1 MANTFY
7 FATFRI
13 IFDIQNQEATM
24 KHLLLAYFIFCI
36 FEFRIAQASPVLDY
50 DIIYV
55 RYPAE
60 ARKSPFVN
68 IPQGEK
74 AYVIEMGADLV
85 LHRKDGSELILV
97 DCKRCSV
104 MDPMMSFDGTTVYYS
119 LNKRRGRIVTS
130 WIYKM
135 HLKGPSAFK
144 AIRLTFDDGF
154 DSKYYVAN
162 TTEEHYQS
170 HHFGI
175 RDMAPVPL
183 ADGRI
188 LFTSN
193 RSGLTAFDSLG
204 YNPYEVGSVQQL
216 YVMSDHEGSDNNK
229 FLSNIERLEAGT
241 LHLAQHPM
249 QLSDGRIL
257 FTTWQDVADKYQYG
271 MSSLFTVHPDGS
283 NLQQFTEPHDKN
295 KFLDHFITQLSD
307 STVVSAYYYP
317 SFDYGFGV
325 LWRAPLESV
334 GPDFLRFSDEPAQNA
349 KGYTVNRR
357 GFERKGTV
365 IITPHSTPRDIPSPG
380 SSGKYSMPSATKNNG
395 LLVAY
400 SKGSVNHFG
409 AVCKKR
415 NLCESLKS
423 GIYLIDNA
431 NKNIINSPNQLVKI
445 VDSPD
450 HNEIWPRAVLPYNEI
465 YGIPK
470 PNILPSVD
478 TKTEDDRL
486 VRAEPASIVGT
497 SSMYNRDK
505 LGGNSDPFQSKSSK
519 RELHDGN
526 WTVNGAEAG
535 VFTNSDIHAVRII
548 GTPPKP
554 FTKVIN
560 KYQDNKRW
568 KKANRLIGYKNY
580 EGIVERYSSYHM
592 ERWEILGEFPLN
604 YKSVPDNQGNPDS
617 SWAAKIPAD
626 TPFLIQT
633 LDKNGMTLNSEL
645 TWRALKPGEARTDC
659 GGCHAHAIEPLD
671 FSDTFAGM
679 RVPIQGVSGTEQSA
693 PDLMN
698 GLWDLTKGEIPLLNE
713 EGVEYIKGAVVGVEF
728 NRDVKPILKDNCATC
743 HTIGGSGGSF
753 VLDGSNGRSVWDTL
767 SDNKRSDGKKFI
779 APQKSKY
786 IRVPQ
791 ARQSLLTWVIYGERL
806 DGRTNESRKNDI
818 DYPVNHPSLNLSDKD
833 KRTVARW
840 IDLGGPIDFPQT
852 DGMGYTDDNQLPV
865 VTLKV
870 DKEDEYGYTI
880 LIGAIDVHS
889 GINWSSLNVTV
900 EQTAS
905 KADESKGLIESI
917 LDTVSD
923 VTIKLN
929 GSLAPDKNKVVTL
942 FLPGTR
948 LRNVSSFIVKVYV
961 EDLVGNKSVVSKRL
975 KLDS

>member
-36 FEFRIAQASPVLDY
+36 FEFRIAQATPALDY

-85 LHRKDGSELILV
+85 LHKKDGSELILV

-119 LNKRRGRIVTS
+119 LNKRRGKIVTS

-154 DSKYYVAN
+154 DSKYYAAN

-334 GPDFLRFSDEPAQNA
+334 GPDFLRFSNKPEKNA

-380 SSGKYSMPSATKNNG
+380 SSGKYSMPSATKDNG

-450 HNEIWPRAVLPYNEI
+450 HNEIWPRAVLPYNQI

-486 VRAEPASIVGT
+486 ARAEPASIVGT

-505 LGGNSDPFQSKSSK
+505 LSGNSDPFQSKSSK

-535 VFTNSDIHAVRII
+535 VFTNSDIYAVRII

-568 KKANRLIGYKNY
+568 KKAERLIGHKNY
-580 EGIVERYSSYHM
+580 EGIVERYGSYHM

-659 GGCHAHAIEPLD
+659 GGCHAHAIEPLE

-698 GLWDLTKGEIPLLNE
+698 GLWDLTKGEIPLLNK

-728 NRDVKPILKDNCATC
+728 NRDVKPILKNNCSTC
-743 HTIGGSGGSF
+743 HTKGGSGGSF
-753 VLDGSNGRSVWDTL
+753 VLDGSNGRSVWETL
-767 SDNKRSDGKKFI
+767 SDNKRSNGKKFI
-779 APQKSKY
+779 VPQKSKY

-791 ARQSLLTWVIYGERL
+791 ARQSLLTWVVYGERL

-818 DYPVNHPSLNLSDKD
+818 DFPVNHPSLNLSDKD

-905 KADESKGLIESI
+905 KSDKSKGLLESI

-923 VTIKLN
+923 ETIKLN
-929 GSLAPDKNKVVTL
+929 GSLTPDENKVVTL

-948 LRNVSSFIVKVYV
+948 LRKVSSFIVKVYV
-961 EDLVGNKSVVSKRL
+961 EDLVGNKNVTSKRM
-975 KLDS
+975 KIIN